1 MFSER
6 TQFCHLNRR
15 IRLNRFNDDN
25 IYTSISVVNIK
36 TLNSFIKNRWY
47 RKNGYREVLVVAI
60 PLILSTGAW
69 SVQHFVDRMFLTW
82 YSPETI
88 AAAMPAGI
96 VNFTIMSLFIGTAGY
111 VNTFVAQYY
120 GAKRYDRIGPSLW
133 QGLYI
138 AVIGGLVLLALIPFA
153 DRFFTFIGHEEI
165 VRQYEVTYFNILCLG
180 AAPAIATS
188 AMSGFFSGRSEMWP
202 IMWVNI
208 LQTAVNLVLDYLLIF
223 GNFGFPELGIQGAA
237 IATVISACSALA
249 AYIIIISRRR
259 YNLKYHTLK
268 GWRIDTELFRRLLR
282 YGLPNGIQ
290 FFLDV
295 AGFTVFL
302 LLLGRRGTDS
312 LAATN
317 IAFNINSLAFMPMI
331 GLGMAVS
338 VLVGQNLGEDNPE
351 MAERSVYSGFH
362 MAFLYM
368 ASIAALYVLIP
379 DVFLSLYA
387 AEADPES
394 FAAIRSTTVILLRFV
409 ALYSLFDSLT
419 VIFAH
424 AIKGAGD
431 TRYVM
436 FMIVVVSTFI
446 LVIPSFIAFEI
457 FHASLYIGWTIVT
470 TYVSILG
477 LAFLFRF
484 LRGKWKNMRVIEN
497 IPPALPHTLPETPI
511 SELEP

>member
-1 MFSER
+1 
-6 TQFCHLNRR
+6 
-15 IRLNRFNDDN
+15 
-25 IYTSISVVNIK
+25 
-36 TLNSFIKNRWY
+36 
-47 RKNGYREVLVVAI
+47 
-60 PLILSTGAW
+60 
-69 SVQHFVDRMFLTW
+69 
-82 YSPETI
+82 
-88 AAAMPAGI
+88 MPAGI
-96 VNFTIMSLFIGTAGY
+96 VNFTILSLFIGIAGY

-120 GAKRYDRIGPSLW
+120 GARRYDRIGPSLW

-138 AVIGGLVLLALIPFA
+138 SLFGGLVLLAMIPFA

-165 VRQYEVTYFNILCLG
+165 VRQYETTYFSILCLG
-180 AAPAIATS
+180 AAPQIATS
-188 AMSGFFSGRSEMWP
+188 AMSGFFSGRSETWP
-202 IMWVNI
+202 IMWINI
-208 LQTAVNLVLDYLLIF
+208 FQTTVNLVLDYLLIF
-223 GNFGFPELGIQGAA
+223 GNFGFPELGIKGAA

-249 AYIIIISRRR
+249 VYIIIISKKE
-259 YNLKYHTLK
+259 YNAVYHTLS
-268 GWRIDTELFRRLLR
+268 GLRIDTELFRRLLR

-302 LLLGRRGTDS
+302 LLLGRMGTES

-362 MAFLYM
+362 IAFLYM
-368 ASIAALYVLIP
+368 TTVAASYVFFP

-394 FAAIRSTTVILLRFV
+394 FAAIQKMAVVLLRFV

-419 VIFAH
+419 VIFSH

-436 FMIVVVSTFI
+436 FMVVIVSIFV
-446 LVIPSFIAFEI
+446 LVIPSVIAFEV
-457 FHASLYIGWTIVT
+457 FQASLYVGWTIVT
-470 TYVSILG
+470 IYVSILG

-484 LRGKWKNMRVIEN
+484 LRGKWKSMRVIEP
-497 IPPALPHTLPETPI
+497 IPPALPYSLPETPI
-511 SELEP
+511 SELET

>member
-1 MFSER
+1 MRSNHITKF
-6 TQFCHLNRR
+6 L
-15 IRLNRFNDDN
+15 
-25 IYTSISVVNIK
+25 Y
-36 TLNSFIKNRWY
+36 NRWY
-47 RKNGYREVLVVAI
+47 RKSGYREVLVVAI

-96 VNFTIMSLFIGTAGY
+96 VNFAVMSLFIGTAGY

-120 GAKRYDRIGPSLW
+120 GAKRFERIGPSLW

-138 AVIGGLVLLALIPFA
+138 AVIGGIVHLCLIPFA
-153 DRFFTFIGHEEI
+153 GSFFSFIGHEDIVMQHEI
-165 VRQYEVTYFNILCLG
+165 TYFSVLCLG
-180 AAPAIATS
+180 AAPVIASS
-188 AMSGFFSGRSEMWP
+188 AMSGFFSGRSETWP

-208 LQTAVNLVLDYLLIF
+208 LQTAVNLILDYLLIF
-223 GNFGFPELGIQGAA
+223 GNFGFPELGIKGAG
-237 IATVISACSALA
+237 IATVISACCSLI
-249 AYIIIISRRR
+249 AYSILISRRKYRSR
-259 YNLKYHTLK
+259 YNTVM
-268 GWRIDTELFRRLLR
+268 GWQPDKELFRRLLR
-282 YGLPNGIQ
+282 FGLPNGIQ

-302 LLLGRRGTDS
+302 LLIGRMGTDS

-338 VLVGQNLGEDNPE
+338 VLVGQNLGKNDPG

-368 ASIAALYVLIP
+368 TSIAALYVFVP
-379 DVFLSLYA
+379 DIFLALYA
-387 AEADPES
+387 AEADAAS
-394 FAAIRSTTVILLRFV
+394 FTAIRSTTVVLLRFV

-419 VIFAH
+419 VIFAY

-436 FMIVVVSTFI
+436 FMIVVVSTFG
-446 LVIPSFIAFEI
+446 LVIPSFIAFEL
-457 FHASLYIGWTIVT
+457 FQASLYVGWTIVT
-470 TYVSILG
+470 FYVCILG
-477 LAFLFRF
+477 ISFLMRF
-484 LRGKWKNMRVIEN
+484 LRGKWKTMRVIEN
-497 IPPALPHTLPETPI
+497 IPPALLHTLPETPT